1 MQCPG
6 SVAGS
11 FISNVV
17 KSCSLINCSL
27 LRIYKEFKSAE
38 VHKKRVIGKS
48 V

>member
-11 FISNVV
+11 FVSNVV
-17 KSCSLINCSL
+17 KSCSLINCAL
-27 LRIYKEFKSAE
+27 LRIYRESESAE
-38 VHKKRVIGKS
+38 LHKMQAIGKS